1 MPDVVNTKVAF
12 VILLATSGSRPP
24 GTVQILICMS
34 RTQRA
39 KVSKTISIPI
49 GTYTHQ

>member
-24 GTVQILICMS
+24 GTILIYMS